1 MAYAVQAD
9 LSPRRL
15 TNSELIQLTD
25 DTNSGAVNA
34 QIVTDCL
41 TEASATIDS
50 YCRQRYQ
57 IPLQQS
63 DQVKGL
69 CLDITEYLLFSR
81 RRKMP
86 DTVKQRY
93 QDAINFLK
101 DVGAGKAGLD
111 QPAAAQ
117 PQTAATPGVVSTQ
130 IPDRFSDNNLQGW
143 IPSDS

>member
-1 MAYAVQAD
+1 VAYAVQAD
-9 LSPRRL
+9 LTPRRL

-50 YCRQRYQ
+50 YCRQRYTV
-57 IPLQQS
+57 PLQQS
-63 DQVKGL
+63 DQVKGI

-86 DTVKQRY
+86 DTAKQRY
-93 QDAINFLK
+93 QDAIAFLK
-101 DVGAGKAGLD
+101 DVGSGRASLD
-111 QPAAAQ
+111 QPAAAL
-117 PQTAATPGVVSTQ
+117 PQTAASPGVVPTAKPS
-130 IPDRFSDNNLQGW
+130 RFSDDNLQGW
-143 IPSDS
+143 IPTD